1 MAMIKIYRNEAG
13 FTLVELLVS
22 MVILGVVLTG
32 VVRMFSGT
40 NHYNNAQ
47 EMIVTL
53 NQDLRAAK
61 QLMVD
66 EIRSAACNP
75 KFTNGIG
82 FQKNAN
88 DARNTDS
95 NTIHFTRDI
104 DNGDNDQ
111 FLEPD
116 GDTDDENEDIIYFRG
131 TDPPVNI
138 LNAGDNTVG
147 KLYRAV
153 SGANPQPLVDNVV
166 DLQFIYYDANMNVLS
181 DAVLNTNSGIDR
193 IATVEVVIVGQ
204 VARPALVNPG
214 ARQQT
219 QRYRIRVR
227 NV

>member
-1 MAMIKIYRNEAG
+1 MITTYRNENG
-13 FTLVELLVS
+13 FTLVELLIS
-22 MVILGVVLTG
+22 MVVLGVVLTG

-75 KFTNGIG
+75 KFTSGIG
-82 FQKNAN
+82 FQKHAN

-95 NTIHFTRDI
+95 NSIHFTRDI
-104 DNGDNDQ
+104 DNDDGDQ
-111 FLEPD
+111 FFEPD
-116 GDTDDENEDIIYFRG
+116 GDADDPNEDIIYYRRSAAG
-131 TDPPVNI
+131 NI
-138 LNAGDNTVG
+138 LNSGDNTVG
-147 KLYRAV
+147 TLVRDV
-153 SGANPQPLVDNVV
+153 GGGAQPLVDNVV
-166 DLQFIYYDANMNVLS
+166 DLQFIYYDANLNVIT
-181 DAVLNTNSGIDR
+181 DAVLNTNSGLDR

-204 VARPALVNPG
+204 VTRPTLVNPG

-227 NV
+227 NA